1 MIVFAMVAIGILVVA
16 LALAFALRRV
26 TLDEAKT
33 EARLREPGTHALAY
47 AVPDGQDPAVLVGAL
62 SQAGFTAAAELEQGR
77 EMLLVECRHDEDRAK
92 VRDIIEHVTRAG
104 FDGPEMRVEHV
115 SFEDER

>member
-33 EARLREPGTHALAY
+33 EAHLREPATHALQY
-47 AVPDGQDPAVLVGAL
+47 VVPDGQDPAVLVGAL
-62 SQAGFTAAAELEQGR
+62 TQAGFISAAELEQGR
-77 EMLLVECRHDEDRAK
+77 EVLLVECPHEDDRAK
-92 VRDIIEHVTRAG
+92 VRSIIEHVSRAG
-104 FDGPEMRVEHV
+104 FDGPEMHVGHV

>member
-1 MIVFAMVAIGILVVA
+1 MIVFAMVAIGVLVVV

-26 TLDEAKT
+26 TLDEART
-33 EARLREPGTHALAY
+33 EAHLREPETHALRY
-47 AVPDGQDPAVLVGAL
+47 VVPNGQDPGVLVGAL
-62 SQAGFTAAAELEQGR
+62 AQAGFTAAAELEQGR
-77 EMLLVECRHDEDRAK
+77 EVLLVECRHEEDRAK

-104 FDGPEMRVEHV
+104 FDGPEMHVGHV